1 MPLRAETRLRVRGF
15 FSSATSLMKRDVERL
30 RAAAERDAAWVRA
43 RREAGRSEREKLRS
57 SLRSSLRSA
66 VETHRR
72 VMRDLRSRMRELLSN
87 YP

>member
-1 MPLRAETRLRVRGF
+1 VGDALKGRDQAEGQRV
-15 FSSATSLMKRDVERL
+15 LLERHEPHEEGRREL

-57 SLRSSLRSA
+57 SLRSA

-72 VMRDLRSRMRELLSN
+72 VMRGLRSRMRELLSN